1 MNNRFKFRFFNE
13 YSNKLESCD
22 EYKSW
27 NITTISDNYWDEISS
42 PDDLPITVT
51 RNSLRQFILEILK
64 EKGLLQEQTNE
75 K

>member
-1 MNNRFKFRFFNE
+1 M
-13 YSNKLESCD
+13 SD

-51 RNSLRQFILEILK
+51 RNSLRQLVLEILK
-64 EKGLLQEQTNE
+64 EKGLLQEDNQ
-75 K
+75 